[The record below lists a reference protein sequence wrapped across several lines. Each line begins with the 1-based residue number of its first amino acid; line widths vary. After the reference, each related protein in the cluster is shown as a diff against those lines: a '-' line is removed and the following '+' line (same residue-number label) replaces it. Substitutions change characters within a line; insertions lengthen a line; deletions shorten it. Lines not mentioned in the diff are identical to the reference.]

1 MKFRVTVVERVV
13 VINLESSNFLNYS
26 GFHWVPPLAL
36 SQLEIKTG
44 NLPQTFSTIN
54 LCQETLTNQ
63 SRNVGKIRE
72 DWEALEFYF
81 VSLGSS
87 GR

>member
-1 MKFRVTVVERVV
+1 MKFRVTVAERVV

-26 GFHWVPPLAL
+26 GFHRVSPPAL

-54 LCQETLTNQ
+54 LCQKTLTNQ
-63 SRNVGKIRE
+63 SRNVGEI
-72 DWEALEFYF
+72 
-81 VSLGSS
+81 S
-87 GR
+87 

>member
-1 MKFRVTVVERVV
+1 MKLRVTAVERVV

-26 GFHWVPPLAL
+26 GFHRVPPPAL
-36 SQLEIKTG
+36 SQLGIKTA

-72 DWEALEFYF
+72 DKEALKFYF
-81 VSLGSS
+81 
-87 GR
+87 